1 MDLLK
6 APKQFIDSVMGGFTD
21 EHFILAMLSGE
32 NAHIYAVTPQHAK
45 RIAQWLAYQIAEYEK
60 KHGHINSEWTL
71 GMKSPIQS
79 KDLSDGDRV

>member
-21 EHFILAMLSGE
+21 EHFIMAMLSGE
-32 NAHIYAVTPQHAK
+32 NAHIYAVTPKHAK
-45 RIAQWLAYQIAEYEK
+45 RIAQWMTYQVAEYEK
-60 KHGHINSEWTL
+60 KHGRIETEWTP

-79 KDLSDGDRV
+79 KDLDIEGKH

>member
-21 EHFILAMLSGE
+21 EHFIMAMLSGE

-45 RIAQWLAYQIAEYEK
+45 RIAQWMKYQIDEYEK
-60 KHGHINSEWTL
+60 KHGIINAEWTL
-71 GMKSPIQS
+71 GMKSPLQA
-79 KDLSDGDRV
+79 KDLGEEDKK

>member
-32 NAHIYAVTPQHAK
+32 NAQIYAVTPQHAK
-45 RIAQWLAYQIAEYEK
+45 RIAQWMQYQVTEFEK
-60 KHGHINSEWTL
+60 KHGAINAEWTP

-79 KDLSDGDRV
+79 KDLTGEDRV